1 MSHRVVIT
9 GVGIVSPLGLDAD
22 LSWKQLI
29 KGISG
34 IDKITSFDT
43 DGFETQ
49 IAAEVKNY
57 DPVPSIG
64 LKQSK
69 RMDRFVQMACTVSL
83 QAIEDAELNLD
94 LIDRNRFGVNIA
106 SGIGG
111 IITLSQQVG
120 TLNSKGARRVSP
132 FLVPMMLPD
141 MASGQVLSLIH
152 I

>member
-9 GVGIVSPLGLDAD
+9 GVGIISPLGLDSD

-57 DPVPSIG
+57 DPVP
-64 LKQSK
+64 
-69 RMDRFVQMACTVSL
+69 
-83 QAIEDAELNLD
+83 
-94 LIDRNRFGVNIA
+94 
-106 SGIGG
+106 
-111 IITLSQQVG
+111 
-120 TLNSKGARRVSP
+120 
-132 FLVPMMLPD
+132 
-141 MASGQVLSLIH
+141 
-152 I
+152 